1 MTINWQNQE
10 SYSYARQIAYNG
22 SFTIDVTHELGG
34 VNLKHGITSPPYL
47 LHAFPFT
54 VSLRSKLS
62 FHDGA
67 LQAISIEQNI
77 AEVGI
82 ETIV

>member
-1 MTINWQNQE
+1 MHVKLLIMDLLPLMSHMNW
-10 SYSYARQIAYNG
+10 
-22 SFTIDVTHELGG
+22 GG